1 MNIRLAALAIGASL
15 LVLPSTTS
23 ADVAMH
29 GMKPVLMDATMLC
42 RPAMAHE
49 KPTAMMGTK
58 GIVCKSMAGM
68 MKGGMMMVPDTK
80 SPADKAWEHWLE
92 QSLLVPR
99 SGDV

>member
-1 MNIRLAALAIGASL
+1 MKTPLAALAICTAL
-15 LVLPSTTS
+15 LALPATTS

-29 GMKPVLMDATMLC
+29 GMKPVPMDATMLC
-42 RPAMAHE
+42 RAALPHE

-80 SPADKAWEHWLE
+80 SAADKAWDHWLE

-99 SGDV
+99 AGDV

>member
-1 MNIRLAALAIGASL
+1 MKTPLAALAICTAL

-23 ADVAMH
+23 ADVAMQ
-29 GMKPVLMDATMLC
+29 GMKPVPMDATMLC

-58 GIVCKSMAGM
+58 GIVCKSMDPM

-80 SPADKAWEHWLE
+80 SAADKAWEHWLE
-92 QSLLVPR
+92 HSLLIPR
-99 SGDV
+99 SGDA